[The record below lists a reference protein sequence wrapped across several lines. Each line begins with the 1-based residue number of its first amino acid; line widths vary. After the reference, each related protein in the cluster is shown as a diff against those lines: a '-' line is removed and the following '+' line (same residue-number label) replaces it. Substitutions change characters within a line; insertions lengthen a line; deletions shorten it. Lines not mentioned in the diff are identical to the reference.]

1 MKTISRLPA
10 VLSTRQAPAVLTR
23 RGFML
28 GSAVA
33 AASLVGGPVWAQSR
47 TQGIRNLKG
56 LVRVNGESVGNRATI
71 NAGDTVSTG
80 ADGRVSFVVGGDAF
94 FLRENSELKIEPST
108 IGSGVITSLRMITG
122 ALGAVFARRQGLGV
136 SIHTPTVT
144 AGIRGTGCY
153 TEARDEGVYFC
164 TCFGA
169 IELTS
174 EMGGQKELI
183 VASHHDA
190 RMIMREPKDGQ
201 TIAMS
206 SFGKHTDQEMDG
218 LERLV
223 GRRAPWV
230 GSGVAYPPSP

>member
-1 MKTISRLPA
+1 MKTVSRISTIL
-10 VLSTRQAPAVLTR
+10 LSRRAPALVTR
-23 RGFML
+23 RGFLL

-33 AASLVGGPVWAQSR
+33 AAGLAGAPVWAQNR
-47 TQGIRNLKG
+47 NQGIRNLKG
-56 LVRVNGESVGNRATI
+56 LVRVNGERASNKVSI

-80 ADGRVSFVVGGDAF
+80 PDGRVSFVVGGDAF
-94 FLRENSELKIEPST
+94 FLRENSELQIEPSSL
-108 IGSGVITSLRMITG
+108 GGQVITSLRMITG
-122 ALGAVFARRQGLGV
+122 ALGSVFAKRPTTGV

-174 EMGGQKELI
+174 AMGGQKELV

-190 RMIMREPKDGQ
+190 RMIMREPRDGQ
-201 TIAMS
+201 TITMS

-218 LERLV
+218 LEKLV

-230 GSGVAYPPSP
+230 GSGTSYPPTY